1 MPKPKRKF
9 KNKQQLAEGAAQQA
23 ALLLSLN
30 TRNGEKEMEATVSK
44 PRKIVLRDWL
54 MSYLFLLPAFGFF
67 LIFVAYPMLKGIYIS
82 FFDYSLR
89 TFDFIGL
96 DNYVSLMH
104 NETFLKSMRNTIL
117 LVVIAVPI
125 VIVFSI
131 FVAVNIYKMKEL
143 SRSFFRGVFY
153 LPAVSSVVSI
163 TVVWGWIYHP
173 NYGILNYI
181 IGLFGFEPIS
191 WLGDTRTALLAI
203 IAVLITTSVGQPI
216 ILYVASLGNIPTSYI
231 EAAEIDR
238 ATPWQ
243 IFIKIVWPMLM
254 PTNLYVIVITTINT
268 FQCFALIQL
277 LTSGGPVYSTS
288 TVMYGVYE
296 QAFLLG
302 HFGLASAMGILLAIV
317 IGIISTIQFKYFGSD
332 VEY

>member
-1 MPKPKRKF
+1 MEVTVRKT
-9 KNKQQLAEGAAQQA
+9 KGYI
-23 ALLLSLN
+23 
-30 TRNGEKEMEATVSK
+30 R
-44 PRKIVLRDWL
+44 RDWL
-54 MSYLFLLPAFGFF
+54 MSYIFLLPALGFF
-67 LIFVAYPMLKGIYIS
+67 LLFVAYPMVRGIYIS

-89 TFDFIGL
+89 TFNFIGF
-96 DNYVSLMH
+96 DNYVDLIK
-104 NETFLKSMRNTIL
+104 NETFLKSMRNTLL
-117 LVVIAVPI
+117 LVVITVPI
-125 VIVFSI
+125 VIIFSL
-131 FVAVNIYKMKEL
+131 FVAVSIYKKKEFA
-143 SRSFFRGVFY
+143 RSFFRGVFY

-173 NYGILNYI
+173 NYGILNYLGGL
-181 IGLFGFEPIS
+181 IGLEPIS
-191 WLGDTRTALLAI
+191 WLGDQRTALLAI

-243 IFIKIVWPMLM
+243 IFLKIIWPMLM
-254 PTNLYVIVITTINT
+254 PTNLYIIVITTINT

-277 LTSGGPVYSTS
+277 LTSGGPVYSTT

-296 QAFLLG
+296 QAFVLG
-302 HFGLASAMGILLAIV
+302 HFGSASAMGVFLAIIIGV
-317 IGIISTIQFKYFGSD
+317 ISLIQFKFFGSD

>member
-1 MPKPKRKF
+1 MLAAIRK
-9 KNKQQLAEGAAQQA
+9 ARGY
-23 ALLLSLN
+23 
-30 TRNGEKEMEATVSK
+30 V
-44 PRKIVLRDWL
+44 IRDWL
-54 MSYLFLLPAFGFF
+54 MSYLFLLPALGFF
-67 LIFVAYPMLKGIYIS
+67 LLFVAYPMLKGFYIS
-82 FFDYSLR
+82 FFDYTLR
-89 TFDFIGL
+89 NFTFVGF
-96 DNYVSLMH
+96 DNYISLLH
-104 NETFLKSMRNTIL
+104 NETFLKSMKNTVL
-117 LVVIAVPI
+117 LVVITVPI
-125 VIVFSI
+125 VILFSI
-131 FVAVNIYKMKEL
+131 FVAMNIYKTKEL
-143 SRSFFRGVFY
+143 IRSFFRGVFY

-181 IGLFGFEPIS
+181 TGLFGAEPTP
-191 WLGDTRTALLAI
+191 WLGDPKTALLAI

-231 EAAEIDR
+231 EAAQIDR

-243 IFIKIVWPMLM
+243 IFLKIIWPMLM
-254 PTNLYVIVITTINT
+254 PTNLYIIVITTINT

-296 QAFLLG
+296 QAFMLG
-302 HFGLASAMGILLAIV
+302 NFGVASAMGVLLAIV
-317 IGIISTIQFKYFGSD
+317 IGIISTIQFKYLGSD

>member
-1 MPKPKRKF
+1 MEVTVRK
-9 KNKQQLAEGAAQQA
+9 
-23 ALLLSLN
+23 
-30 TRNGEKEMEATVSK
+30 SK
-44 PRKIVLRDWL
+44 GYIRRDWL
-54 MSYLFLLPAFGFF
+54 MSYLFLLPALGFF
-67 LIFVAYPMLKGIYIS
+67 LLFVAYPMLKGIYIS

-89 TFDFIGL
+89 TFSFIGF
-96 DNYVSLMH
+96 DNYVSLIH
-104 NETFLKSMRNTIL
+104 NETFLKSMRNTLL
-117 LVVIAVPI
+117 LVVITVPI
-125 VIVFSI
+125 VIIFSL
-131 FVAVNIYKMKEL
+131 FVAVSIYKKKEFA
-143 SRSFFRGVFY
+143 RSFFRGVFY

-173 NYGILNYI
+173 NYGILNYLGSL
-181 IGLFGFEPIS
+181 IGLDPVS
-191 WLGDTRTALLAI
+191 WLGDQRTALLAI

-243 IFIKIVWPMLM
+243 IFIKIIWPMLM
-254 PTNLYVIVITTINT
+254 PTNLYIIVITTINT

-296 QAFLLG
+296 QAFVLG
-302 HFGLASAMGILLAIV
+302 HFGSASAMGVFLAII
-317 IGIISTIQFKYFGSD
+317 IGIISLIQFKFFGSD

>member
-1 MPKPKRKF
+1 MNIRKGELEL
-9 KNKQQLAEGAAQQA
+9 LAAV
-23 ALLLSLN
+23 
-30 TRNGEKEMEATVSK
+30 RKSK
-44 PRKIVLRDWL
+44 HYILRDWL

-67 LIFVAYPMLKGIYIS
+67 LLFVAYPMLRGVYIS

-89 TFDFIGL
+89 SFEFVGL
-96 DNYVSLMH
+96 HNYISLFH
-104 NETFLKSMRNTIL
+104 NETFLKSLRNTFL

-125 VIVFSI
+125 VIVFSV
-131 FVAVNIYKMKEL
+131 FVAMNIYKTKEVI
-143 SRSFFRGVFY
+143 RSFFRGVFY

-173 NYGILNYI
+173 NYGILNYLT
-181 IGLFGFEPIS
+181 GLFGFEPIS

-231 EAAEIDR
+231 EAAQIDR

-243 IFIKIVWPMLM
+243 IFVKIIWPMLM
-254 PTNLYVIVITTINT
+254 PTNLYIIVITTINT

-277 LTSGGPVYSTS
+277 LTSGGPIYSTS

-302 HFGLASAMGILLAIV
+302 NFGLASAMGVCLAIM
-317 IGIISTIQFKYFGSD
+317 IGIISVIQFKYFGSD

>member
-1 MPKPKRKF
+1 MEVTVRKT
-9 KNKQQLAEGAAQQA
+9 KGYI
-23 ALLLSLN
+23 
-30 TRNGEKEMEATVSK
+30 R
-44 PRKIVLRDWL
+44 RDWL
-54 MSYLFLLPAFGFF
+54 MSYVFLLPALGFF
-67 LIFVAYPMLKGIYIS
+67 LLFVAYPMVKGIYIS

-89 TFDFIGL
+89 TFNFIGF
-96 DNYVSLMH
+96 DNYVDLIQ
-104 NETFLKSMRNTIL
+104 NETFLKSMRNTLL
-117 LVVIAVPI
+117 LVVITVPI
-125 VIVFSI
+125 VIIFSL
-131 FVAVNIYKMKEL
+131 FVAVSIYKKKEFA
-143 SRSFFRGVFY
+143 RSFFRGVFY

-173 NYGILNYI
+173 NYGILNYLGGL
-181 IGLFGFEPIS
+181 IGLEPIS
-191 WLGDTRTALLAI
+191 WLGDQRTALLAI

-238 ATPWQ
+238 ANPWQ
-243 IFIKIVWPMLM
+243 IFLKIIWPMLM
-254 PTNLYVIVITTINT
+254 PTNLYIIVITTINT

-296 QAFLLG
+296 QAFVLG
-302 HFGLASAMGILLAIV
+302 HFGSASAMGVFLAIIIGV
-317 IGIISTIQFKYFGSD
+317 ISLIQFKFFGSD

>member
-1 MPKPKRKF
+1 M
-9 KNKQQLAEGAAQQA
+9 L
-23 ALLLSLN
+23 
-30 TRNGEKEMEATVSK
+30 ATV
-44 PRKIVLRDWL
+44 RKSRGYIVRDWL
-54 MSYLFLLPAFGFF
+54 MSYLFLLPALGFF
-67 LIFVAYPMLKGIYIS
+67 LVFVAYPMLRGIYIS
-82 FFDYSLR
+82 FFDYTLR
-89 TFDFIGL
+89 NFEFVGL
-96 DNYVSLMH
+96 DNYVTLMQS
-104 NETFLKSMRNTIL
+104 EVFLKSLRNTVL

-131 FVAVNIYKMKEL
+131 FVAVNIYKKKEL
-143 SRSFFRGVFY
+143 ARSFYRGVFY

-173 NYGILNYI
+173 NYGILNYLTGI
-181 IGLFGFEPIS
+181 FGAEPRQ
-191 WLGDTRTALLAI
+191 WLGDPKTALLAI

-231 EAAEIDR
+231 EAAQIDR

-243 IFIKIVWPMLM
+243 IFLKIIWPMLM
-254 PTNLYVIVITTINT
+254 PTNLYIIVITTINT

-277 LTSGGPVYSTS
+277 LTSGGPFYSTS

-296 QAFLLG
+296 QAFMLG
-302 HFGLASAMGILLAIV
+302 NFGIASAMGIILAIV
-317 IGIISTIQFKYFGSD
+317 IGIISTIQFKYLGSD

>member
-1 MPKPKRKF
+1 
-9 KNKQQLAEGAAQQA
+9 
-23 ALLLSLN
+23 
-30 TRNGEKEMEATVSK
+30 MEAAVRKSRKTV
-44 PRKIVLRDWL
+44 RRDWL
-54 MSYLFLLPAFGFF
+54 MSYLFLLPALGFF
-67 LIFVAYPMLKGIYIS
+67 LLFVAYPMIKGIYIS

-89 TFDFIGL
+89 HFEFTGL
-96 DNYVSLMH
+96 DNYISLLK
-104 NETFLKSMRNTIL
+104 NDTFLKSMRNTLL

-131 FVAVNIYKMKEL
+131 FVAVNIYKMKEF

-173 NYGILNYI
+173 NYGILNYLT
-181 IGLFGFEPIS
+181 GLAGAEPVF

-231 EAAEIDR
+231 EAAQIDR

-243 IFIKIVWPMLM
+243 IFRKIIWPMLM
-254 PTNLYVIVITTINT
+254 PTNLYIIVITTINT

-277 LTSGGPVYSTS
+277 LTAGGPVYSTS

-296 QAFLLG
+296 QAFVLG
-302 HFGLASAMGILLAIV
+302 NFGTASAMGILLAIV
-317 IGIISTIQFKYFGSD
+317 IGIISVIQFKYFGSD

>member
-1 MPKPKRKF
+1 MEVTVRKT
-9 KNKQQLAEGAAQQA
+9 KGYI
-23 ALLLSLN
+23 
-30 TRNGEKEMEATVSK
+30 R
-44 PRKIVLRDWL
+44 RDWL
-54 MSYLFLLPAFGFF
+54 MSYVFLLPALGFF
-67 LIFVAYPMLKGIYIS
+67 LLFVAYPMVKGIYIS

-89 TFDFIGL
+89 TFNFIGF
-96 DNYVSLMH
+96 DNYVDLIH
-104 NETFLKSMRNTIL
+104 NETFLKSMRNTLL
-117 LVVIAVPI
+117 LVVITVPI
-125 VIVFSI
+125 VIVFSL
-131 FVAVNIYKMKEL
+131 FVAVSIYKKKEFA
-143 SRSFFRGVFY
+143 RSFFRGVFY

-173 NYGILNYI
+173 NYGILNYLGGL
-181 IGLFGFEPIS
+181 IGLEPIS
-191 WLGDTRTALLAI
+191 WLGDQRTALLAI

-243 IFIKIVWPMLM
+243 IFMKIIWPMLM
-254 PTNLYVIVITTINT
+254 PTNLYIIVITTINT

-296 QAFLLG
+296 QAFVLG
-302 HFGLASAMGILLAIV
+302 HFGSASAMGVFLAIIIGV
-317 IGIISTIQFKYFGSD
+317 ISLIQFKFFGSD

>member
-1 MPKPKRKF
+1 M
-9 KNKQQLAEGAAQQA
+9 
-23 ALLLSLN
+23 
-30 TRNGEKEMEATVSK
+30 RNGEKEMEATVSK
-44 PRKIVLRDWL
+44 SRKMVRRDWL

-67 LIFVAYPMLKGIYIS
+67 LVFVAYPMLKGIYIS

-173 NYGILNYI
+173 NYGILNYLT
-181 IGLFGFEPIS
+181 GLFGFEPTS

-302 HFGLASAMGILLAIV
+302 HFGLASAMGIILAIV